1 MAHKKTLLAISLCLP
16 FLIFGMCDSPEPE
29 PGPPDAGLYHT
40 YAELTTELPALAER
54 FPAIAHVVELGK
66 SLEGRSIWAIKI
78 SDNVRTEEEEPEIL
92 FVGGHHAREWIAVDV
107 PFLLAKYLVEN
118 YDSDARV
125 RRYVDE
131 GEIWI
136 VPLLNP
142 DGHQYSVTTN
152 RLWRKN
158 RRNNGDGTF
167 GVDLNRNYSYEW
179 GGPGSSG
186 DTFSEIYRGP
196 SPFSEPETR
205 VLRDFVAEHAFR
217 ALISYHNYS
226 QLVLYPWGHTND
238 PAPDET
244 LLDGLATAMADSIF
258 RVHGKRYIPEQSSDL
273 YLASGDAT
281 DWLYGENRVPAFT
294 IELRPRSSFPG
305 FELPETEIQPTFE
318 ENLPAAL
325 FLIEWS
331 QTPEAVSSLPAARL

>member
-1 MAHKKTLLAISLCLP
+1 MNIRLCTVLALFSLPVLFAGSCNP
-16 FLIFGMCDSPEPE
+16 PE

-40 YAELTTELPALAER
+40 YAEITTELQSLQNTHPQ
-54 FPAIAHVVELGK
+54 IAKVVELGK
-66 SLEGRSIWAIKI
+66 SLENRSIWAIKI
-78 SDNVRTEEEEPEIL
+78 SDNVAQEEEEAEVL
-92 FVGGHHAREWIAVDV
+92 FIGGHHAREWISVDV
-107 PFLLAKYLVEN
+107 PFLLAKYLLEN
-118 YDSDARV
+118 YTTDTRIRNLVDS
-125 RRYVDE
+125 

-142 DGHQYSVTTN
+142 DGHQYSVTSD

-158 RRNNGDGTF
+158 RRNNGDGSF
-167 GVDLNRNYSYEW
+167 GVDLNRNYGFHW

-186 DTFSEIYRGP
+186 DTFSETYRGP
-196 SPFSEPETR
+196 NAFSEPETQ
-205 VLRDFVAEHAFR
+205 VVRDFAAQHDFL
-217 ALISYHNYS
+217 ALLSYHNFS

-244 LLDGLATAMADSIF
+244 KLNQMAVAMADSILSI
-258 RVHGKRYIPEQSSDL
+258 HNKQYTPEQSSDL

-281 DWLYGENRVPAFT
+281 DWLYGETSAPSFT

-305 FELPETEIQPTFE
+305 FELPESEIQPTFE

-325 FLIEWS
+325 FLIEWT
-331 QTPEAVSSLPAARL
+331 QNVTRMTTL

>member
-1 MAHKKTLLAISLCLP
+1 MLYKKLQLLLVVVIPVLVAGTCNNQ
-16 FLIFGMCDSPEPE
+16 

-40 YAELTTELPALAER
+40 NAEIGNDLHDLQTR
-54 FPAIAHVVELGK
+54 FPGIAKVVELGA
-66 SLEGRSIWAIKI
+66 SLEGRKIWAIKI
-78 SDNVRTEEEEPEIL
+78 SDQVAQEEDEPEIL

-107 PFLLAKYLVEN
+107 PFLLAKYIVEH
-118 YDSDARV
+118 YATDATV
-125 RRYVDE
+125 KNFVDT

-142 DGHQYSVTTN
+142 DGHQYTVTSN

-167 GVDLNRNYSYEW
+167 GVDLNRNYSFHW

-196 SPFSEPETR
+196 EPFSEPETK
-205 VLRDFVAEHAFR
+205 VLKAFIEQHAFK
-217 ALISYHNYS
+217 ALISYHSYS
-226 QLVLYPWGHTND
+226 QLVLFPWGYTND
-238 PAPDET
+238 PAPDEP
-244 LLDGLATAMADSIF
+244 LMSNLAQTMADSILA
-258 RVHGKRYIPEQSSDL
+258 VHGKTYVPEQSSDL

-281 DWLYGENRVPAFT
+281 DWLYGETRVPSYT

-305 FELPETEIQPTFE
+305 FQLPESEIQPTFE

-325 FLIEWS
+325 FLIQWTQTAS
-331 QTPEAVSSLPAARL
+331 QMTTL